1 MTTHSSHPD
10 KLEALKAVG
19 LAKDTTLSP
28 LPPGADS
35 HDNAHV
41 AHHFASSSQQ
51 FATAKVGMWVFLAT
65 EILMFGGLFCAYA
78 VWRANHPEVFLYAHT
93 KLNWVFGGIN
103 TFFLIAS
110 SLTMALAVRAAQLN
124 QRKLLLAM
132 LIATLG
138 GGAAFLVVKSIEY
151 SEKYHKAM
159 WVGQQNKYLRATWGP
174 EKGQVKIDEH
184 YGDKHGNTGG
194 HASGDHG
201 SKSAAAAAAS
211 STLDVGP
218 ATLDPASPH
227 PEHSKI
233 AAAPIGP
240 KGVHSSVLADTGLP
254 PTPLEAI
261 MSGVPRAANVPHAKL
276 TWDELPDFAKAHTH
290 QFFQIYFLMTGLHTL
305 HVIIGLGLILWITV
319 RSYFGAFS
327 AAYFTPVDLVGLYWH
342 LVDLIWIFLFPLLYL
357 IH

>member
-19 LAKDTTLSP
+19 LAKDPTLA
-28 LPPGADS
+28 PPSADPAHGQS
-35 HDNAHV
+35 HV
-41 AHHFASSSQQ
+41 AHHFATSGQQ

-78 VWRANHPEVFLYAHT
+78 VWRANHPEVFMYAHT
-93 KLNWVFGGIN
+93 KLNWMFGGIN
-103 TFFLIAS
+103 TVFLIAS

-124 QRKLLLAM
+124 QRKLLVSM
-132 LIATLG
+132 LIATLA

-151 SEKYHKAM
+151 SDKYHHAI

-174 EKGQVKIDEH
+174 EKGQVKIDDH
-184 YGDKHGNTGG
+184 YGKGHDAAADKA
-194 HASGDHG
+194 HAAEALRATEL
-201 SKSAAAAAAS
+201 SAAPGPWI
-211 STLDVGP
+211 VG
-218 ATLDPASPH
+218 ATKDPESAQ

-233 AAAPIGP
+233 AAAPVGP
-240 KGVHSSVLADTGLP
+240 TGVHSSVLADTGLP
-254 PTPLEAI
+254 PTPLETI

-276 TWDELPDFAKAHTH
+276 SWDELPDFAKAHTH